1 MPERATGKERHP
13 IGHAWLRR
21 GLGLPVPA
29 SAVESYIVAGAR
41 RTETRGSRIV
51 ELYPRQ
57 YAADGSVVSHLR
69 FALRHEPLDHGP
81 AHAEAGGGDAPA
93 RGRGGARARRKPRS
107 RRSRPSRRLSLHE
120 GDTLLVRHRGRDPDR
135 LARRAVRGRAEGGAG
150 FRPGRQGRP
159 GSPAGRYRR
168 SPLCGVRLAPFP
180 RFRRRDRRRIPRGGA
195 FHLPAARGH
204 AAPHGWLD
212 GHDAARRRRRRRP
225 RRGGGGLRL
234 RLRLHPP
241 VRGRERP
248 YPPLPD
254 ASRARQERLQP
265 ARRDLPDIGGHS
277 ARPARLR
284 CGTRDLLAAALRVH
298 PLALDF
304 RPGDR
309 RRERDVR
316 SLPLFR
322 RDRVRRI
329 PVRPR
334 GRHRAPGSRGRAR
347 LHRGLRPGVRGGA
360 RDRGHA
366 GPPGLP
372 VRAPLHAERGRLSA
386 AGRRGFPE
394 LEVAEVAAMEAA
406 VREAAQG

>member
-1 MPERATGKERHP
+1 MRAPATTSGPWIRTGTSSPSAATRGAAASP
-13 IGHAWLRR
+13 TTCSAAPACVRR
-21 GLGLPVPA
+21 
-29 SAVESYIVAGAR
+29 SGAR
-41 RTETRGSRIV
+41 RGWRRRCACAWTRRRARVGNHDPAVLARAVGYLYTKETRSSFAIEGETPTASRAERFVAALRAAPDFDPADKAAPVRLQSDIV
-51 ELYPRQ
+51 DRR
-57 YAADGSVVSHLR
+57 YAASDWRR
-69 FALRHEPLDHGP
+69 FQDFVGATV
-81 AHAEAGGGDAPA
+81 GGY
-93 RGRGGARARRKPRS
+93 REEVHFICPR
-107 RRSRPSRRLSLHE
+107 PE
-120 GDTLLVRHRGRDPDR
+120 DM
-135 LARRAVRGRAEGGAG
+135 
-150 FRPGRQGRP
+150 
-159 GSPAGRYRR
+159 
-168 SPLCGVRLAPFP
+168 P
-180 RFRRRDRRRIPRGGA
+180 R
-195 FHLPAARGH
+195 
-204 AAPHGWLD
+204 PHGWLD

-334 GRHRAPGSRGRAR
+334 GRHHAPGSRGRAR

-372 VRAPLHAERGRLSA
+372 VRAPLHAERGEAFRGRAPRLSRVGGRGGRGDGGGRPGSRA
-386 AGRRGFPE
+386 RVRPALRSLDSGGGAGDHP
-394 LEVAEVAAMEAA
+394 A
-406 VREAAQG
+406 VHRREARP